1 MRQKTINPVGPNGEG
16 TIEVETD
23 RGQVWENLQRLLP
36 SERERRLA
44 YLLYHC
50 GLRPREIVRFL
61 PQEWS
66 EIQEIY
72 RLRRDIL
79 ERSKCMQCL

>member
-16 TIEVETD
+16 TIEDETD
-23 RGQVWENLQRLLP
+23 RGQVWESLQRLLP

-50 GLRPREIVRFL
+50 GLRPREIMHFL

-72 RLRRDIL
+72 RLRGDIL
-79 ERSKCMQCL
+79 ERSRSMKWL

>member
-1 MRQKTINPVGPNGEG
+1 MRQKTINLVGPNGEG

-23 RGQVWENLQRLLP
+23 SDQVWEGLQRVLP

-50 GLRPREIVRFL
+50 GLRPREIVRSL

-79 ERSKCMQCL
+79 ERSRSMKWL